1 MCEGGQQRV
10 EGRRE
15 LVRRDEA
22 LPQLLPLPVEPL
34 RLSVPAET
42 NGIKVGRDTIAA
54 QRIRVLALLG
64 NASSRSLRLSV
75 CRSGR
80 QALRP
85 RKNVRPPAR
94 RA

>member
-42 NGIKVGRDTIAA
+42 NGIKVGRDAIAA
-54 QRIRVLALLG
+54 RRIRVVG
-64 NASSRSLRLSV
+64 NASSQTLRLAV
-75 CRSGR
+75 CLSGR
-80 QALRP
+80 QAL
-85 RKNVRPPAR
+85 
-94 RA
+94 